1 MNNYNDTDTFFW
13 DHQKQ
18 ERVRVT
24 YRVCLAMPATF
35 EGYVDVEAQSE
46 EEAARLALDER
57 FEEIVWCDLERDDD
71 SDAEVIDVYCE
82 EPPDNA
88 ILIGKNPHAGNLD
101 ALLEPG
107 DLPTATLEQNQAKPD
122 GGGGQCR

>member
-35 EGYVDVEAQSE
+35 EGYVDVEADSE
-46 EEAARLALDER
+46 HLAIPKRRKSHRRRPEH
-57 FEEIVWCDLERDDD
+57 
-71 SDAEVIDVYCE
+71 
-82 EPPDNA
+82 P
-88 ILIGKNPHAGNLD
+88 AG
-101 ALLEPG
+101 
-107 DLPTATLEQNQAKPD
+107 
-122 GGGGQCR
+122 